1 MLPCSMHNRAVGI
14 VQIPAALTSSH
25 CCCQKSAGP
34 AQPWLMAILQ
44 LLMAPTGSA
53 MADAVLKG
61 AVLKGAACHLG
72 GLQVLV

>member
-1 MLPCSMHNRAVGI
+1 
-14 VQIPAALTSSH
+14 
-25 CCCQKSAGP
+25 
-34 AQPWLMAILQ
+34 MAILQ